1 MCMLYDARIIYIF
14 AIVLDILEYNV
25 NVFFAKLAMTKGQIQ
40 VLVSMNITAIFAI
53 ARQRP
58 QPPCK
63 IPYLLESTKA
73 FAFLNTIHSRSQI
86 RKKVF
91 GCWRG
96 KERRAVIIGML
107 WITCKRLLGT
117 DIFRFLRFR

>member
-53 ARQRP
+53 ARQRRQLP
-58 QPPCK
+58 WK
-63 IPYLLESTKA
+63 IPHLL
-73 FAFLNTIHSRSQI
+73 
-86 RKKVF
+86 
-91 GCWRG
+91 
-96 KERRAVIIGML
+96 
-107 WITCKRLLGT
+107 
-117 DIFRFLRFR
+117 